1 MTKKDKLFVVVKSIT
16 VFFFHRQEMTK
27 EKLFRSLFLLPVF
40 LLLFTVFIAGA
51 QGNRSLSDNAVDEL
65 FLLANVAYSIIP
77 GVIIIVPFK
86 NIFSF
91 QTVRFLDQFQK
102 QYTLPANFSFPRVN
116 ENFWTRATDLN

>member
-1 MTKKDKLFVVVKSIT
+1 MVVKSIT

-27 EKLFRSLFLLPVF
+27 EKMFRSLFLLPVF

-77 GVIIIVPFK
+77 GVIIIVPLK
-86 NIFSF
+86 TSSHS
-91 QTVRFLDQFQK
+91 K
-102 QYTLPANFSFPRVN
+102 QYDFLTNFRNSTLFRQTLAFPGL
-116 ENFWTRATDLN
+116 TKISGLGQLI

>member
-1 MTKKDKLFVVVKSIT
+1 
-16 VFFFHRQEMTK
+16 MTK
-27 EKLFRSLFLLPVF
+27 EKMFRSLFLLPVF

-77 GVIIIVPFK
+77 GVIIIIPFK

-102 QYTLPANFSFPRVN
+102 QYTLSANFSFPRVN

>member
-1 MTKKDKLFVVVKSIT
+1 M
-16 VFFFHRQEMTK
+16 
-27 EKLFRSLFLLPVF
+27 FRSLFLLPVF
-40 LLLFTVFIAGA
+40 VLLFTVFIAGA

-86 NIFSF
+86 NISF

-102 QYTLPANFSFPRVN
+102 QYTLSANFSFPRVN

>member
-1 MTKKDKLFVVVKSIT
+1 
-16 VFFFHRQEMTK
+16 MTK
-27 EKLFRSLFLLPVF
+27 EKMFRSLFLLPVF

-86 NIFSF
+86 
-91 QTVRFLDQFQK
+91 TVRFLDQFQK
-102 QYTLPANFSFPRVN
+102 QYTLSANFSFPRVN

>member
-1 MTKKDKLFVVVKSIT
+1 
-16 VFFFHRQEMTK
+16 MTK
-27 EKLFRSLFLLPVF
+27 EKMFRSLFLLPVF

-51 QGNRSLSDNAVDEL
+51 QGKSPSDNAVDEL
-65 FLLANVAYSIIP
+65 FLLGNVAYSIIP

-86 NIFSF
+86 NIFFF

-102 QYTLPANFSFPRVN
+102 QYTLSAKFSFPRVN